1 MHMSYFLGTN
11 SNSISMLFSGI
22 SGNAGNLTGNMISD
36 YYSIRNG
43 SYKKLLTSYYNK
55 LNAADDKTNSNKTS
69 ASTNISIDSNAK
81 LSQISSVSSKLQES
95 STNLLAKG
103 STSLFKTSEVKDENG
118 NVTKEYDMDK
128 IYKGVKEFVDNYNS
142 VLSKASTSKVNSI
155 SKAVANMASSGK
167 VNSNL
172 LKSVGITVNDNN
184 TLSVDEKKL
193 KEADVSTLKI
203 LFNTSGSYG
212 YYIGTKASEIN
223 ATAKFEASKTNTYT
237 RTGSYSSYVSTGNLY
252 NSFY

>member
-1 MHMSYFLGTN
+1 MSYFLGTN
-11 SNSISMLFSGI
+11 SNSISMLFSGM

-142 VLSKASTSKVNSI
+142 VLSKASTSKVNS
-155 SKAVANMASSGK
+155 
-167 VNSNL
+167 NL

>member
-1 MHMSYFLGTN
+1 
-11 SNSISMLFSGI
+11 
-22 SGNAGNLTGNMISD
+22 
-36 YYSIRNG
+36 
-43 SYKKLLTSYYNK
+43 
-55 LNAADDKTNSNKTS
+55 
-69 ASTNISIDSNAK
+69 
-81 LSQISSVSSKLQES
+81 
-95 STNLLAKG
+95 
-103 STSLFKTSEVKDENG
+103 
-118 NVTKEYDMDK
+118 MDK

>member
-1 MHMSYFLGTN
+1 MSYFLGTN
-11 SNSISMLFSGI
+11 SNSISMLFSGM

-118 NVTKEYDMDK
+118 NVTSTTTVVNETFTGGDAASAGTYSVT
-128 IYKGVKEFVDNYNS
+128 IENRKGF
-142 VLSKASTSKVNSI
+142 
-155 SKAVANMASSGK
+155 
-167 VNSNL
+167 
-172 LKSVGITVNDNN
+172 
-184 TLSVDEKKL
+184 TLPKTGD
-193 KEADVSTLKI
+193 
-203 LFNTSGSYG
+203 
-212 YYIGTKASEIN
+212 IGTAMFLIIGIGGMLAAVYIMLRGRKRA
-223 ATAKFEASKTNTYT
+223 
-237 RTGSYSSYVSTGNLY
+237 
-252 NSFY
+252 